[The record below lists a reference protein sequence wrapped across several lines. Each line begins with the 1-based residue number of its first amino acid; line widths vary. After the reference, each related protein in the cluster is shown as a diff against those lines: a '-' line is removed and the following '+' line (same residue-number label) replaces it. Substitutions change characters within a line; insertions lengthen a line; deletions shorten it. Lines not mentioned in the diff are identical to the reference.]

1 MPIGQKAI
9 NWAELA
15 KKSEEAKTE
24 YTDLIAG
31 NYNFVVTK
39 VNSED
44 VTKSGKPRFSMTF
57 TVVDGPNAQSRAFYN
72 QTIDDTNTR
81 SLAAF
86 FSDMSFF
93 GLDSQYFASH
103 PNLTNQDYE
112 AALLQQKFNADLSYA
127 TGSNGDG
134 KFSRFKFK
142 SRLGSVAATATP
154 AVSMPF
160 VALVAPVAPV
170 APVATTEASTPVESF
185 ATPAPAAT
193 PAMAMPPMPPMA

>member
-1 MPIGQKAI
+1 MPIVQKAI

-15 KKSEEAKTE
+15 KKSEETKTE

-142 SRLGSVAATATP
+142 SRLGSVATTATP
-154 AVSMPF
+154 AVSMP
-160 VALVAPVAPV
+160 PV
-170 APVATTEASTPVESF
+170 APVATTEASTPVEAF